1 MSYRGLVLT
10 VLAALVTV
18 AGNLLM
24 RGGVVRAGGLK
35 LAGATLLPQLLK
47 MGREPMFLAGA
58 LLYAL
63 SAVIWFSII
72 STEPL
77 STAYPVLV
85 SITFLLVT
93 AGSVFFYQEGI
104 SPLKGCGILLMLAG
118 IWIVASH

>member
-24 RGGVVRAGGLK
+24 RGGVGRAGGLK

-58 LLYAL
+58 VLYAL

-93 AGSVFFYQEGI
+93 GGSVFFYQESI
-104 SPLKGCGILLMLAG
+104 SPVKGCGILLMLAG